1 MKLLLAVCLFIS
13 IATLCS
19 AYIVSNSLVNG
30 NEIQTIYSSINDF
43 VEKNPGV
50 KIIPMDTHSN
60 HFNLSRSYSL
70 GSRQTGTKNCDFL
83 INSESPFLNFWPKKK
98 FMYSWWCFIP
108 LGDAVVAN
116 INKNNKWPVA
126 QNVTT
131 TLTYPSTGGNGAF
144 LTYVL
149 INCEQSSNIGQ
160 AYVTYGGVHQHFI
173 QIVVEA
179 HVTNYFN
186 YAGFFYGIK

>member
-1 MKLLLAVCLFIS
+1 MKLLLAVSLFIS
-13 IATLCS
+13 IGTLCS
-19 AYIVSNSLVNG
+19 AYIISNSLVNG

-43 VEKNPGV
+43 EEKNPGV
-50 KIIPMDTHSN
+50 KIIPMDTYSN

-70 GSRQTGTKNCDFL
+70 GSRQTG
-83 INSESPFLNFWPKKK
+83 
-98 FMYSWWCFIP
+98 
-108 LGDAVVAN
+108 DAVVAN
-116 INKNNKWPVA
+116 INKNNKWPVV

-131 TLTYPSTGGNGAF
+131 TLTYPSSGGNGAF

-173 QIVVEA
+173 QIIVEA
-179 HVTNYFN
+179 HVTSFFN
-186 YAGFFYGIK
+186 YAAFFYGIK